1 MRALETVYLAG
12 FEAFLPD
19 AESHDLQRL
28 ALASEAGLKVLIPAF
43 DPRDDAPEVAARMI
57 YADRAALMRRAD
69 AGIVNLTPWRGPVC
83 DPGVAF
89 EAGFLAA
96 LGKPVFAYLNITD
109 EDEAEYGARIEA
121 WFGAEREGDGILRD
135 AYGSLVEDLGLPES
149 VMLWAEARRLFL
161 IQTDDPLSDLTGLQL
176 CLEAVKAYGA
186 N

>member
-1 MRALETVYLAG
+1 MKPLETVYLAG

-19 AESHDLQRL
+19 AEAHDVRRL
-28 ALASEAGLKVLIPAF
+28 SLASAAGLRVLIPAF
-43 DPRDDAPEVAARMI
+43 DPGDDAPEVAARMI

-69 AGIVNLTPWRGPVC
+69 AGIVNLTPWRGPAC
-83 DPGVAF
+83 DPGTAF
-89 EAGFLAA
+89 EAGFMAA
-96 LGKPVFAYLNITD
+96 LGKPVFAYMNITD
-109 EDEAEYGARIEA
+109 EDEAEYGSRVEA
-121 WFGAEREGDGILRD
+121 WFGAEREGDGVLRD
-135 AYGSLVEDLGLPES
+135 AYGSLVEDLGLPEG

>member
-1 MRALETVYLAG
+1 MKPLETVYLAG

-19 AESHDLQRL
+19 ATSHDLQRL

-43 DPRDDAPEVAARMI
+43 DPGDDAPEVAARMI

-69 AGIVNLTPWRGPVC
+69 AGIVNLTPWRGPAC

-96 LGKPVFAYLNITD
+96 LGKPVFAFMNIAG
-109 EDEAEYGARIEA
+109 EDEAEYGARVEA
-121 WFGAEREGDGILRD
+121 WFGAEREADGVLRD

-161 IQTDDPLSDLTGLQL
+161 IATEDPLTDLTGLQL
-176 CLEAVKAYGA
+176 CFEAVKAYGA
-186 N
+186 L